1 MKFVAIMLVLV
12 IAISSSGCTGNSAT
26 KKVNSESSINSA
38 SSTLSAS
45 STATATPSAT
55 SISEPSASSSNVS
68 NIQEVIIKASYEKPL
83 SLENKNTIILDGLL
97 KGEEYIE
104 VIVTG
109 EIFNFEQI
117 ALEWDEN
124 KSELI
129 EKKIVKSI
137 EKIEN
142 QTLVI
147 KTYQAEG
154 IPTEK
159 IKWKSKTGNTYEYVI
174 NEKSLD
180 DTDNSITKFEM
191 K

>member
-1 MKFVAIMLVLV
+1 MKFVAIMLILV
-12 IAISSSGCTGNSAT
+12 IAISSSGCTGNTAT
-26 KKVNSESSINSA
+26 KKVNSDISINSA
-38 SSTLSAS
+38 SSTVS
-45 STATATPSAT
+45 ATATVTPTET

-68 NIQEVIIKASYEKPL
+68 TIQEVIIKASYEKPL
-83 SLENKNTIILDGLL
+83 SLEDKNTIILDGLL

-109 EIFNFEQI
+109 QIFNFEQI
-117 ALEWDEN
+117 ALVWDEN

-129 EKKIVKSI
+129 EKETVKSI

-142 QTLVI
+142 QTVVI

-159 IKWKSKTGNTYEYVI
+159 IKWKSKTGKIYEYII

-180 DTDNSITKFEM
+180 DTDNSTTKFDM